1 MGVQLKLNNGQVVE
15 ATAEDLAFLE
25 SDRQWAQRNAAGFET
40 AQALLEPDR
49 AFVAMSA
56 ATHQE
61 QARLRQKLQWF
72 ERRGV
77 AQIIH
82 SA

>member
-1 MGVQLKLNNGQVVE
+1 MDVQLKLNNGQVVE

-49 AFVAMSA
+49 AFVA
-56 ATHQE
+56 
-61 QARLRQKLQWF
+61 LPD
-72 ERRGV
+72 
-77 AQIIH
+77 
-82 SA
+82 